1 MQQELNEKLKD
12 VNINLAAT
20 NFGNSYFRFEDK
32 TFVIK
37 Q

>member
-1 MQQELNEKLKD
+1 MTPM

-20 NFGNSYFRFEDK
+20 N
-32 TFVIK
+32 